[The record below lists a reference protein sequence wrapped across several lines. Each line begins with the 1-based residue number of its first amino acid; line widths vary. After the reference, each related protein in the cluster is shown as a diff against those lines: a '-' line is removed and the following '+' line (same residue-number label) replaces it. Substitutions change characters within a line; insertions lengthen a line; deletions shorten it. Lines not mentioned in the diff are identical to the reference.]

1 MNILVIGAG
10 SIGTKVIQET
20 VDIEHIETC
29 FVYDHHEKKGNQATK
44 NVEGAEFIENIDEVL
59 PDIELVVEAA
69 SQEAVKEYGK
79 KVLDHGKNLMIMS
92 VGALAEK
99 SLRQRLFRAAEE
111 KSTNIYLP
119 TGALCGL
126 DGIESASEVGVDEVT
141 LETKKSPDSLRES
154 KFIKENSID
163 VDSFTE
169 KEIIFEGK
177 ASEAVKH
184 FPKNVNV
191 AAALSLASIGFE
203 RTRVKIILDPNTDR
217 NSHTIK
223 LKGEAGDLRGS
234 SLNLPFPDNP
244 RTSYL
249 AALSAVSALKKI
261 CGNVWS
267 GM

>member
-10 SIGTKVIQET
+10 SIGTKVIQESENI
-20 VDIEHIETC
+20 DKIDTC
-29 FVYDHHEKKGNQATK
+29 YVYDHHEKEARQTTDT
-44 NVEGAEFIENIDEVL
+44 VDGAEFTGNFDDIIDDV
-59 PDIELVVEAA
+59 DLVVEAA
-69 SQEAVKEYGK
+69 SQEAVKEFGK
-79 KVLDHGKNLMIMS
+79 IVLESGKDLMIMS
-92 VGALAEK
+92 VGALADDK
-99 SLRQRLFRAAEE
+99 LREELFNTAEE
-111 KSTNIYLP
+111 EASNIYLP

-126 DGIESASEVGVDEVT
+126 DGIESASIVDVDEVT
-141 LETKKSPDSLRES
+141 LETKKSPNSLRES
-154 KFIKENSID
+154 KFVKENDID
-163 VDSFTE
+163 VDSYEE
-169 KEIIFEGK
+169 KEVLFEGK
-177 ASEAVKH
+177 AKEAVKH

-191 AAALSLASIGFE
+191 AAALSLAGIGFE
-203 RTRVKIILDPNTDR
+203 RTTVKIILDPHTDR

-223 LKGEAGDLRGS
+223 LKGEAGDLMGR

>member
-10 SIGTKVIQET
+10 SIGTKVIQESENI
-20 VDIEHIETC
+20 DKLDTC
-29 FVYDHHEKKGNQATK
+29 YVYDHHEKKARQITRK
-44 NVEGAEFIENIDEVL
+44 IEGAEFTGKVDDIIENVD
-59 PDIELVVEAA
+59 LVVEAA
-69 SQEAVKEYGK
+69 SQEAVREFGK
-79 KVLDHGKNLMIMS
+79 TVLDSGKDLMIMS
-92 VGALAEK
+92 VGVLADED
-99 SLRQRLFRAAEE
+99 LREDLFNTAEE
-111 KSTNIYLP
+111 MSSNIYLP

-126 DGIESASEVGVDEVT
+126 DGIESASMVGVDEVT

-154 KFIKENSID
+154 KFVKENHID
-163 VDSFTE
+163 VDSYEE
-169 KEIIFEGK
+169 KEVLFEGK
-177 ASEAVKH
+177 AKEAVKH

-191 AAALSLASIGFE
+191 AAALSLAGVGFE
-203 RTRVKIILDPNTDR
+203 RTRVKIILDPHTDR

-223 LKGEAGDLRGS
+223 LKGEAGDLMGR

-249 AALSAVSALKKI
+249 AALSAVSTLRKI